1 MPDMPMQ
8 VMSRENITP
17 DSLNMLAEP
26 ILGLSKV
33 IDGYLLATN
42 FVRTFFFI
50 FLESIRGCLPVQ
62 RWLDG
67 AKIIHWVSRV
77 W

>member
-1 MPDMPMQ
+1 MPMQ
-8 VMSRENITP
+8 VISRENITP

-42 FVRTFFFI
+42 FVRTFFLN
-50 FLESIRGCLPVQ
+50 FLDSIRGCLPVQ
-62 RWLDG
+62 R
-67 AKIIHWVSRV
+67 
-77 W
+77 

>member
-26 ILGLSKV
+26 ILALSKV

-42 FVRTFFFI
+42 FVRTSF
-50 FLESIRGCLPVQ
+50 
-62 RWLDG
+62 
-67 AKIIHWVSRV
+67 
-77 W
+77 